1 MKESMRYGTSTGA
14 SGEGGAWAAV
24 VGQGG
29 PMVDIGP
36 AEDTGICIC
45 DGQGEVGHPHGE
57 AFGDGSATC
66 AGGWAESLQ

>member
-45 DGQGEVGHPHGE
+45 DGQGGSGTSPWGSFWGQGE
-57 AFGDGSATC
+57 CNVSWWLG
-66 AGGWAESLQ
+66 